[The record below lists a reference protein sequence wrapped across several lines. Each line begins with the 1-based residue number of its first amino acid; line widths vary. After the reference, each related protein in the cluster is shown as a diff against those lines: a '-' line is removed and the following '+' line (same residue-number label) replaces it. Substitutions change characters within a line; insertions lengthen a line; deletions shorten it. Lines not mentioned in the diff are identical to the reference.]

1 MLEAYTFWHDD
12 QQLLD
17 QLFKEFEQE
26 LKPLEDYIHQRI
38 QLTKGAKAVYVMV
51 FDDAIYMVDVRHR
64 DDGHPYLVVRLK

>member
-38 QLTKGAKAVYVMV
+38 QLTKGDKAVYITV

-64 DDGHPYLVVRLK
+64 DDGYPYLVVRLK